1 VTRALHSVLAGTTAL
16 VVAHRPSTVVLADQV
31 ALLEDGVITAQG
43 THAHMLASQPRYR
56 ELMSGSAGQPN
67 DARSSDAR
75 SPDAQAPEA
84 QAPDAQA
91 PEAQAPEAQAA
102 S

>member
-1 VTRALHSVLAGTTAL
+1 VLAGTTAL
-16 VVAHRPSTVVLADQV
+16 VVAHRPSTVVLADKV

-56 ELMSGSAGQPN
+56 ELMSGADGQPA
-67 DARSSDAR
+67 D
-75 SPDAQAPEA
+75 
-84 QAPDAQA
+84 
-91 PEAQAPEAQAA
+91 AQAA